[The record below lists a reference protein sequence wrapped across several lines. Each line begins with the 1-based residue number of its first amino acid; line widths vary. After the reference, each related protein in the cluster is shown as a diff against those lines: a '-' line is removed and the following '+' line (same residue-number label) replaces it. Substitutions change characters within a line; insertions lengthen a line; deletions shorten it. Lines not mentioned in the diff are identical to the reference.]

1 VIDIRRG
8 FFLYCARTNI
18 FIRSIIEEE
27 IMKGIIIAAFCLV
40 AGAASAAEIKV
51 ISGGAVEPGLEAFAQ
66 LVRRDLGH
74 ELRILYNT
82 APQIAKRLSSGEV
95 YDILISPPATI
106 EQAGREGRVI
116 ADTRVPLGRVGA
128 GIIIRTG
135 AAAPDVATVDAL
147 KRALLDADSVVYN
160 TASTGIY
167 LDQLFGKM
175 GITEALKAKTTR
187 YPTGAAV
194 MEHVIKGKDNEIGF
208 GAMTEIRLYEA
219 KGLKLVGPL
228 PAEIQNYTRYEA
240 ALMTG
245 ATSAEAARAVL
256 RHLATPAAKAAFTAG
271 GVE

>member
-1 VIDIRRG
+1 LTSGGDTII
-8 FFLYCARTNI
+8 
-18 FIRSIIEEE
+18 IRSIIEED
-27 IMKGIIIAAFCLV
+27 IMKSIIIAAFCLA
-40 AGAASAAEIKV
+40 AGVASAAEIRV
-51 ISGGAVEPGLEAFAQ
+51 ISGGAVEPGLEAFAR
-66 LVRRDLGH
+66 LVRRELGH

-82 APQIAKRLSSGEV
+82 APQIAKRISSGEG
-95 YDILISPPATI
+95 YDILISPPAMI
-106 EQAGREGRVI
+106 EQAIREGKVF

-135 AAAPDVATVDAL
+135 AAAPTVATVDAL

-167 LDQLFGKM
+167 LDQLFAKM
-175 GITEALKAKTTR
+175 GIAEALKTKTTR

-194 MEHVIKGKDNEIGF
+194 MEHVIKGTGNEIGF

-219 KGLKLVGPL
+219 KGLTLVGPL

-245 ATSAEAARAVL
+245 ATAAEAARAALLLLV
-256 RHLATPAAKAAFTAG
+256 TPAAKAAFTAG